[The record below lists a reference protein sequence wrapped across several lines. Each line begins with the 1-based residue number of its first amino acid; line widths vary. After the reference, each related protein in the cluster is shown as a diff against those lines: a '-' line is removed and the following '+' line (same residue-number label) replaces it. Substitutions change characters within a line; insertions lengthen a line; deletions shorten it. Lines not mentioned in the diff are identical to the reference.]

1 MTPPLRITISTVLT
15 LILGTVAY
23 LNYALY
29 YQPCFGSVGGATTNT
44 DLLYGLRHLK
54 KQIHAG
60 AADEMQK
67 VYPEGF
73 VFLNALYGLAWADLA
88 DTIPRESA
96 LFSEALREVSW
107 AIEQIDSPKAKAT
120 FTAGVT
126 PEYGAFYNGWSGY
139 LLGRSMLL
147 VVPDRHKM
155 QSIAFWHTC
164 ERIAQALAQSESPH
178 LQSYPGAAWPADG
191 VLCVA
196 TLALYD
202 RIHPPKYRAV
212 IQRWL
217 RMTQANH
224 DSLGL
229 IPHEADAHD
238 GTVLVPAKGSSQSLM
253 LAILPEIDS
262 VYARQQFTLY
272 KTHFTDSRLGLPG
285 IREFPKGVIGT
296 ADIDSGPVLFQIGGA
311 ASIVGRR
318 TMQQY
323 GETTQAVGLR
333 NSIEAFGVPST
344 RNGQKAYLWGI
355 LPIADAFIAWSNGLE
370 ATAPMVDET
379 PWRRRFQLYSLLIAS
394 ALLGILRWLWL
405 SPKQQKKGNGY
416 APSPRVE

>member
-1 MTPPLRITISTVLT
+1 MRIVTSAVLT
-15 LILGTVAY
+15 LILGLLAY

-29 YQPCFGSVGGATTNT
+29 YQPRFGSVGGATIHL

-60 AADEMQK
+60 AAGEMQQ

-96 LFSEALREVSW
+96 LFDEAFREISW
-107 AIEQIDSPKAKAT
+107 AIEQIGSPGAKAT
-120 FTAGVT
+120 FSAGMS
-126 PEYGAFYNGWSGY
+126 PAYGAFYNGWSGY
-139 LLGRSMLL
+139 LLGKSMLL
-147 VVPDRHKM
+147 VAPDRHKR
-155 QSIAFWHTC
+155 QSIAFGHTC
-164 ERIAQALAQSESPH
+164 ERIAEALARQESPH

-202 RIHPPKYRAV
+202 RMHPPKYQAL

-217 RMTQANH
+217 RRTRANH

-229 IPHEADAHD
+229 IPHEVDPQD
-238 GTVLVPAKGSSQSLM
+238 GTVLVPARGSSQSLM
-253 LAILPEIDS
+253 LAILPDIDS
-262 VYARQQFTLY
+262 AYARQQFALY
-272 KTHFTDSRLGLPG
+272 KAHLVDYRLGLPG
-285 IREFPKGVIGT
+285 VREFPKGVIGF

-323 GETTQAVGLR
+323 GETTLAAGLR
-333 NSIEAFGVPST
+333 NSIEAFGVPVT
-344 RNGQKAYLWGI
+344 RNGQKAYLWGA

-370 ATAPMVDET
+370 ATTPMADER
-379 PWRRRFQLYSLLIAS
+379 PWRREFQLYSLLIAS
-394 ALLGILRWLWL
+394 ALLGILGWLWL
-405 SPKQQKKGNGY
+405 FPKQQKKGNGY
-416 APSPRVE
+416 APSPR

>member
-1 MTPPLRITISTVLT
+1 MGSTVRIVISTLCI
-15 LILGTVAY
+15 LILGITAY

-29 YQPCFGSVGGATTNT
+29 YQPRFGSAGGVTVNT
-44 DLLYGLRHLK
+44 DLLHGLRHLK

-67 VYPEGF
+67 LYPEGF

-88 DTIPRESA
+88 DTIPQESA
-96 LFSEALREVSW
+96 LFSEALRETSW
-107 AIEQIDSPKAKAT
+107 ALEQMGSPKAKAT
-120 FTAGVT
+120 FPAGMT
-126 PEYGAFYNGWSGY
+126 PAYGAFYNGWSGY
-139 LLGRSMLL
+139 LLGKSMLL
-147 VVPDRHKM
+147 VAPDRHKM

-164 ERIAQALAQSESPH
+164 ERIAQALAQQESPY

-191 VLCVA
+191 LLCIA

-202 RIHPPKYRAV
+202 SIHPPKYQAV

-217 RMTQANH
+217 RLTRSKH

-229 IPHEADAHD
+229 IPHEVDAQK
-238 GTVLVPAKGSSQSLM
+238 GTVLVPARGSSQSLM

-262 VYARQQFTLY
+262 AYAWQQFTLY
-272 KTHFTDSRLGLPG
+272 KKHFTDYRLGLPG
-285 IREFPKGVIGT
+285 VREFPKGVIGL
-296 ADIDSGPVLFQIGGA
+296 ADVDSGPVLFQIGGA

-323 GETTQAVGLR
+323 GETTLAVGLR
-333 NSIEAFGVPST
+333 NSIEAFGIPWT
-344 RNGQKAYLWGI
+344 QDGQKAYLRGV

-370 ATAPMVDET
+370 AIVSMADET
-379 PWRRRFQLYSLLIAS
+379 PWRAKFQLYSLLTAS
-394 ALLGILRWLWL
+394 SVLGGLVWIWRK
-405 SPKQQKKGNGY
+405 PKHKRKGDGY
-416 APSPRVE
+416 EPSPG